1 MRSFW
6 RWSVRLA
13 AGLLVIVLV
22 LVGGVVAFVR
32 YTIPPQSGAGSI
44 AGLSAATQV
53 RFDAN
58 GVPTIQAANEA
69 DAAAALGY
77 LHARDR
83 LFQMELM
90 RRGASGRLSE
100 VLGRATLRADRFSVA
115 LDLRRRAEADYPQL
129 PAETRALLDAYARG
143 VNAWIAERG
152 SLAAIEFAVLGT
164 PEPWTPT
171 DSLLWGK
178 VMGLFLS
185 GNFRT
190 EIARY
195 ALAERLER
203 DRIEELWPRDRT
215 AGQPGA
221 ALPPGPSP
229 AHLSRLLAALPEF
242 PIDAPLPSQASNA
255 WVVAGRLSETG
266 APLLANDPHLAF
278 TFPALW
284 YLVRI
289 ELPQRSLVGATSP
302 GVPFLVLGQS
312 SGPNGGIAWGFT
324 TTHADTQDVFVESVT
339 PGRPDYYDTPDG
351 PRPFTVRTATI
362 PVRSGEPVAL
372 RIRETR
378 HGPVLSDIDPEIGA
392 LVTEPYVLAVAAASL
407 APNDTSAAGLHAL
420 NRAQTID
427 QAEAALRQVTSPIQN
442 VMVADSSGR
451 IAMFVAGRIPLRRQ
465 GEGAW
470 PVPGWDGM
478 YDWQGFASWEQMPH
492 VRDPESGR
500 IANANNRIVPE
511 GFTPLI
517 SRDWFGDGRYR
528 RIQERLA
535 ERPRHTPE
543 SFAAIQTDALSI
555 PARELRDAMLAGLSP
570 ATEAER
576 RAVSLLAAWDGTMAV
591 DRPEP
596 LIWNAFVRAFTETLL
611 REQGIPPGSWRESG
625 PEFLGFLLGPGA
637 HWCGGDCTQRR
648 DAALDKAI
656 AQLIELQGSDPA
668 AWRWG
673 DAHQVRLLHPILRFV
688 PGMSRIA
695 GAAAPV
701 GGDATTV
708 LRAAPRAG
716 GGRWAWE
723 AVHGAGYRA
732 VYDLAN
738 PDASRFAL
746 AGGQSGHPFSASA
759 KNLLDGWARGQTF
772 TLVQPNADAPTLTL
786 SPAAGSPV
794 TVAPSN

>member
-6 RWSVRLA
+6 RWTVRLA
-13 AGLLVIVLV
+13 GGLLVIVL
-22 LVGGVVAFVR
+22 LLAGGVVAFVR
-32 YTIPPQSGAGSI
+32 YTIPPQAGSGSI
-44 AGLSAATQV
+44 AGLSASTQV

-77 LHARDR
+77 LHARER

-100 VLGRATLRADRFSVA
+100 VLGSATLRADRLSVA

-143 VNAWIAERG
+143 VNAWINERG
-152 SLAAIEFAVLGT
+152 SMAAVEFTLLGT

-203 DRIEELWPRDRT
+203 AKIEELWPRDRT
-215 AGQPGA
+215 AGTPGA
-221 ALPPGPSP
+221 AATVPGPSA
-229 AHLSRLLAALPEF
+229 AHVARLLAALPEF
-242 PIDAPLPSQASNA
+242 PTDAPLPSHASNA
-255 WVVAGRLSETG
+255 WVIAGRHSETG

-312 SGPNGGIAWGFT
+312 TGPQGGIAWGFT
-324 TTHADTQDVFVESVT
+324 TTHADTQDVFVESIT
-339 PGRPDYYDTPDG
+339 PGRPDHYDTPDG

-362 PVRSGEPVAL
+362 PVRNGDAIAL
-372 RIRETR
+372 RIRDTR
-378 HGPVLSDIDPEIGA
+378 HGPVLSDIDPDIGA
-392 LVTEPYVLAVAAASL
+392 LVVEPYVLAVAAASL

-420 NRAQTID
+420 NRAQTMD
-427 QAEAALRQVTSPIQN
+427 EAEAALRQVTSPMQN
-442 VMVADSSGR
+442 VMVADRTGR
-451 IAMFVAGRIPLRRQ
+451 IAMFVPGRLPVRRQ

-470 PVPGWDGM
+470 PVPGWDGVH
-478 YDWQGFASWEQMPH
+478 DWDGFATWEQMPH
-492 VRDPESGR
+492 VRDPDSGR

-511 GFTPLI
+511 GFSPLI

-543 SFAAIQTDALSI
+543 SFAAIQVDALSI
-555 PARELRDAMLAGLSP
+555 PARELRDAMLAGLTP
-570 ATEAER
+570 ATDPER
-576 RAVSLLAAWDGTMAV
+576 RAVALLAAWDGTMAA

-596 LIWNAFVRAFTETLL
+596 LIWNALIRAFTDTLL
-611 REQGIPPGSWRESG
+611 REQGIPPGAWRESG
-625 PEFLGFLLGPGA
+625 PEFLAFLLGPGA
-637 HWCGGDCTQRR
+637 HWCGGDCTARR
-648 DAALDKAI
+648 DAALDKAV
-656 AQLIELQGSDPA
+656 AQLIELQGNDPA

-673 DAHQVRLLHPILRFV
+673 DAHKVRLLHPILRFV

-701 GGDATTV
+701 AGDATTV

-716 GGRWAWE
+716 GGYWAWE

-746 AGGQSGHPFSASA
+746 AGGQSGHPFAPSA
-759 KNLLDGWARGQTF
+759 KNLLDAWARGDTF
-772 TLVQPNADAPTLTL
+772 TLIRPGAEAPTLTL
-786 SPAAGSPV
+786 SPV